1 MLTVSYMVIAIIVQ
15 HFNKL
20 TIYDP
25 LIDSISKN
33 KVNKY
38 KKKRDLKMHWT
49 LHNTRPSPTLAVPFF
64 LPLLMFITTE
74 SY

>member
-1 MLTVSYMVIAIIVQ
+1 MLTVSYLVIAIIVQ
-15 HFNKL
+15 RFNKL

-33 KVNKY
+33 KVKKY

-49 LHNTRPSPTLAVPFF
+49 LHNTHVLV
-64 LPLLMFITTE
+64 LP
-74 SY
+74 